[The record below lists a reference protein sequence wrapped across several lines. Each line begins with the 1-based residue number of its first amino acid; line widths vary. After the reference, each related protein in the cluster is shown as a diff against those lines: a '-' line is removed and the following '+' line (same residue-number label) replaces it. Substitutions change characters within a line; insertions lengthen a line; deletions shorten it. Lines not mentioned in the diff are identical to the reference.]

1 MWLLVG
7 LGNPGERYRRTR
19 HNLGRDAVVTLAK
32 SLGLPP
38 EGARFKGH
46 VGSGR
51 VGDRRVIWLL
61 PGTYM
66 NLSGESVSEAVRFY
80 KLPLDRVVVFH
91 DDLDLDLARI
101 KIKQGGGNAGHNG
114 LKSMQQLLGSPD
126 FVRVRLGIG
135 KPAAGQ
141 DPAAFVLAPFP
152 ASERALVD
160 PVLDALPNL
169 LSSILDGDYAGV
181 LNRLAQLRVP
191 VLNSKP
197 LSG

>member
-1 MWLLVG
+1 
-7 LGNPGERYRRTR
+7 
-19 HNLGRDAVVTLAK
+19 
-32 SLGLPP
+32 
-38 EGARFKGH
+38 
-46 VGSGR
+46 
-51 VGDRRVIWLL
+51 
-61 PGTYM
+61 M

-80 KLPLDRVVVFH
+80 KLPVDRVVVFH

-135 KPAAGQ
+135 KPVAGQ